1 MFSNYISSNTPV
13 LIIFILDQSSRMAEP
28 FKGNLTKDEYQCMI
42 VNNFVN
48 DLIFSNSAG
57 DKIKDRFY
65 VAIIGHSNNQ
75 ANEIR
80 TGYLSLFADN
90 PLQINKVKRKVSD
103 GVGGLVEIEEEEAIY
118 IERFSSGVEN
128 QLEAFKLS
136 KELTISWFD
145 KRKYCSTLIVNI
157 SGGFPSN
164 WKEATL
170 VVNEI
175 KKSGI
180 KEDNPLI
187 FNLLL
192 DENIKGLHFPDLKQI
207 YCESF
212 TNHLYFEWSSYVT
225 EDNIHSALKYE
236 LRILKSS
243 KLYSNQT
250 IESILNLINFGS

>member
-65 VAIIGHSNNQ
+65 IAIIGHSNNQ

-90 PLQINKVKRKVSD
+90 PLQINKVKRKFSD
-103 GVGGLVEIEEEEAIY
+103 GAGGLVEIEQEEAIY
-118 IERFSSGVEN
+118 IEPFSLGSEN
-128 QLEAFKLS
+128 QLDAFKLS
-136 KELTISWFD
+136 KEWAISWFD

-157 SGGFPSN
+157 SGGFSLN
-164 WKEATL
+164 WKESTL

-175 KKSGI
+175 KKSGVN
-180 KEDNPLI
+180 EDNPFM

-192 DENIKGLHFPDLKQI
+192 DGNVKGLHFPDLKKI

-225 EDNIHSALKYE
+225 ENIIHSALRFD
-236 LRILKSS
+236 LSLLKSS
-243 KLYSNQT
+243 KLYSNQN